1 MTKIRITEKQ
11 YQTIL
16 THINENKISLNES
29 EDVIKSDLNV
39 ILVISKLIGI
49 NLTGLNK
56 IKLENALKDVSVY
69 EKVKSS
75 LESKEKIDEI
85 IESLEIKGV
94 SEPKRK
100 LKEKMSSIIS
110 KFNALSKEN
119 GFDVTLSAKAMTNLN
134 SLDLG

>member
-1 MTKIRITEKQ
+1 MTRIRITEKQ

-56 IKLENALKDVSVY
+56 IKLENALKDVSVFQN
-69 EKVKSS
+69 VKNA
-75 LESKEKIDEI
+75 LESKEKLEEI

-94 SEPKRK
+94 SDPKRK
-100 LKEKMSSIIS
+100 LKEKLSNIIS
-110 KFNALSKEN
+110 KFNALAKEN
-119 GFDVTLSAKAMTNLN
+119 DFDVKLGPKVMTNLH
-134 SLDLG
+134 SLDVG